1 LSINRWKEGCAKVS
15 GAGGNPR
22 WDPRRLNAVK
32 AELPEGVQPPGT
44 RGRILLAALET
55 FAELGYH
62 GTSIRNIA
70 GMAGINSATMYA
82 YYSSKEQVLAELV
95 LLGHEELH
103 RRLQQALLESGTD
116 PAEQL
121 AALVRAQ
128 VYAHADFPLLA
139 IVANAELHALSPE
152 RAAPALAVREHSR
165 ALAIRVLHLGVERGV
180 FTVPDIGLAA
190 IAIGSLGLRVAH
202 WFGPDQPYTREQV
215 ADAFVA
221 FALQIV
227 NATPPETRG

>member
-1 LSINRWKEGCAKVS
+1 VTS
-15 GAGGNPR
+15 PR

-32 AELPEGVQPPGT
+32 AELPEGVTPPGT
-44 RGRILLAALET
+44 HGRILLAALQS
-55 FAELGYH
+55 FAEYGFH
-62 GTSIRNIA
+62 GTSIRDLA
-70 GMAGINSATMYA
+70 TAAGINSATLYA
-82 YYSSKEQVLAELV
+82 YYPSKEHVLAELV

-103 RRLQQALLESGTD
+103 RRLQQALIESGTD

-121 AALVRAQ
+121 ASLVRAQ
-128 VYAHADFPLLA
+128 VLAHADFPLLA
-139 IVANAELHALSPE
+139 LVANAEMHALSPE
-152 RAAPALAVREHSR
+152 RAAPALAIREQSR
-165 ALAIRVLHLGVERGV
+165 QLAIQVLVSGVERGR
-180 FTVPDIGLAA
+180 FTTPDIGLAA

-227 NATPPETRG
+227 NAKG